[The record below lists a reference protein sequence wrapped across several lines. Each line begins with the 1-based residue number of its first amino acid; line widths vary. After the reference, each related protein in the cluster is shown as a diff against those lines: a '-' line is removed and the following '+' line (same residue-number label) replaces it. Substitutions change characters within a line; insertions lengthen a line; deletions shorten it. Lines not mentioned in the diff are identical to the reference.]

1 MTIEPAAPSLST
13 QEAAEITR
21 FVFRAPS
28 ASGVLQRAREL
39 LAAAPRELAESF
51 EQAVRGAGL
60 QARDVEG

>member
-1 MTIEPAAPSLST
+1 MTIEPAAPAAPLST
-13 QEAAEITR
+13 QETAEITR

-28 ASGVLQRAREL
+28 SSGVLQRAREL

-60 QARDVEG
+60 QG